1 MNELTSIVDRLKD
14 LNLSGM
20 AEAVSDL
27 IKLPVQMRP
36 SLEMALSKMVET
48 EIRCRDDGRTARL
61 LKASKLRYRVLV
73 EDITCST
80 TRNFTHEQLTSIAD
94 CGFVRRGENLLITGL
109 TGCGKSYIACALGYQ
124 ACTLGLKTL
133 YLNMNRFVDAL
144 KQARLDG
151 TFAQMLSRLDKND
164 LIVLDDFGLQK
175 MDGDTRIA
183 LLTLLEERY
192 EKKSMI
198 IISQLAL
205 DKWYDYIAETT
216 LADAIMDR
224 LINSSHHVNLEGPS
238 LRKRKKII

>member
-1 MNELTSIVDRLKD
+1 MNELTTIVDRLKALK
-14 LNLSGM
+14 LNGM
-20 AEAVSDL
+20 AEAVNDL

-36 SLEMALSKMVET
+36 SLEMALSKMLEAET
-48 EIRCRDDGRTARL
+48 RCRDDCRTARL

-80 TRNFTHEQLTSIAD
+80 TRNFTSEQLTSIAD

-109 TGCGKSYIACALGYQ
+109 TGCGKSYLACALGHQ

-133 YLNMNRFVDAL
+133 YLNMNRFVDVL
-144 KQARLDG
+144 KQSHLDG
-151 TFAQMLSRLDKND
+151 TFSQMLSRLDKND

-175 MDGDTRIA
+175 MDSNTRIA

-198 IISQLAL
+198 IMSQLPL
-205 DKWYDYIAETT
+205 DKWYDYIAEAT

-224 LINSSHHVNLEGPS
+224 LINSSHHVSLEGPS
-238 LRKRKKII
+238 LRKRKK

>member
-1 MNELTSIVDRLKD
+1 MNELTSIVDRLKA
-14 LNLSGM
+14 LKLSGM

-36 SLEMALSKMVET
+36 SLEMALSKMLET
-48 EIRCRDDGRTARL
+48 ETRYRDDSRTARL
-61 LKASKLRYRVLV
+61 LKASKLRYRVLI

-94 CGFVRRGENLLITGL
+94 CSFVRRGENLLITGL

-144 KQARLDG
+144 KQSRLDG
-151 TFAQMLSRLDKND
+151 TFSQMLSRLDKND

-175 MDGDTRIA
+175 MDSDTRIA

-198 IISQLAL
+198 IISQLPL
-205 DKWYDYIAETT
+205 DKWYDYIAEAT

-238 LRKRKKII
+238 LRKRKK

>member
-1 MNELTSIVDRLKD
+1 MNKLASIADRLKALK
-14 LNLSGM
+14 LNGM
-20 AEAVSDL
+20 AEAFSDI

-36 SLEMALSKMVET
+36 SLEMALSKMLET
-48 EIRCRDDGRTARL
+48 EVRHRDDSRTARL
-61 LKASKLRYRVLV
+61 LKASKLRYQVLV
-73 EDITCST
+73 EDINCST
-80 TRNFTHEQLTSIAD
+80 ARNFTREQLTFIAD

-109 TGCGKSYIACALGYQ
+109 TGCGKSYLACALGYQ

-144 KQARLDG
+144 KQSRLDG
-151 TFAQMLSRLDKND
+151 TFSQMLSRLDKND

-175 MDGDTRIA
+175 MDSDTRIA

-198 IISQLAL
+198 IISQLTL
-205 DKWYDYIAETT
+205 DKWYDYIAEAT

-224 LINSSHHVNLEGPS
+224 LVSSSHHINLEGPS
-238 LRKRKKII
+238 LRKRKNK